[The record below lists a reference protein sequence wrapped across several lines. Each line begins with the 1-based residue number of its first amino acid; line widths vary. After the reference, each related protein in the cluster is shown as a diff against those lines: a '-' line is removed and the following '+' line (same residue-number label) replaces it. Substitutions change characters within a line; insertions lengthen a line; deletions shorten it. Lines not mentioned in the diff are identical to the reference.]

1 MQVKGTGLLAR
12 KGLLGGQL
20 GEDGWDAF
28 VAEIGET
35 IPIFANPILAL

>member
-1 MQVKGTGLLAR
+1 MQVKGTAFLAR
-12 KGLLGGQL
+12 KALLGEQL
-20 GEDGWDAF
+20 GEDVWDAF